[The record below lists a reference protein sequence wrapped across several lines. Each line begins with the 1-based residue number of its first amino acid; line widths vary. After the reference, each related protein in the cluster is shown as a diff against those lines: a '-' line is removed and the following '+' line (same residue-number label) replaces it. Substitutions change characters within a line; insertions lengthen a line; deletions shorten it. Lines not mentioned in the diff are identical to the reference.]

1 MPLFSVTRRGP
12 LIQTKYLKG
21 FFFSLAINLFHPNYF
36 CEYMKNNKIKFYNSM
51 IDDTIFYS
59 VNDLLTLPSFLRIFL
74 ILNYMIKSLRFNS
87 NKSDRVW

>member
-1 MPLFSVTRRGP
+1 
-12 LIQTKYLKG
+12 
-21 FFFSLAINLFHPNYF
+21 
-36 CEYMKNNKIKFYNSM
+36 MKNNKINFYNSM